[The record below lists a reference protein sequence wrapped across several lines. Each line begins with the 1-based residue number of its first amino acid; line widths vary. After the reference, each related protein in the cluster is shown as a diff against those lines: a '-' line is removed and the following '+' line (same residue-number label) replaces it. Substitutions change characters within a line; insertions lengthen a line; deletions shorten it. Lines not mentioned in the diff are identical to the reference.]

1 MKLFNF
7 FKKKGMEEGIERI
20 RFEELNN
27 WIQEK
32 KEEIKENQKEPQK
45 KIKEN
50 LSILLQEL
58 EDRIAVLE
66 QINLADKKVPGHAKL
81 IVKENLYK
89 FIDYLEKLMN
99 NLKDLEEESLEDLIA
114 KINLLFAE
122 FQKRSIISFQKATL
136 LIGDELSDISK
147 DISKFFKTFNQTV
160 QENRASIEKMRQ
172 ILAIEKKL
180 REFEDS
186 EKIKLENSQK
196 IKNLADEIADSIEK
210 IDELDQNID
219 SLKNGPVYQDY
230 LKTKQE
236 LERARNKLDH
246 ELHLLKE
253 LINFKI
259 LAKIYHSDE
268 KQMSII
274 KELRED
280 FKEAYES
287 HDVERLIEPSI
298 KEADKGLIKER
309 IKNIDEINQEID
321 RIRIGKNITED
332 LEKEKRYLRR
342 RIDTANFE
350 RAEEE
355 KKGRRLRENKENL
368 RVQIVSDLKQINV
381 EVEQE
386 NEEF

>member
-7 FKKKGMEEGIERI
+7 LKKREMEGGLEKIK
-20 RFEELNN
+20 FEELKL

-32 KEEIKENQKEPQK
+32 KEKIKEDQKEPQK
-45 KIKEN
+45 RIKEN

-58 EDRIAVLE
+58 EDRIAILE
-66 QINLADKKVPGHAKL
+66 KIDLTDKKVPGHAKL

-89 FIDYLEKLMN
+89 FMNYLEKLIDS
-99 NLKDLEEESLEDLIA
+99 LRDLEEESLEALIN

-136 LIGDELSDISK
+136 LIGDELSNISGDIA
-147 DISKFFKTFNQTV
+147 KFFKVFNKII
-160 QENRASIEKMRQ
+160 QENKGTTELMKQ
-172 ILAIEKKL
+172 VGAIEQKL
-180 REFEDS
+180 KEFEDS

-196 IKNLADEIADSIEK
+196 IKELAEEIANSIEK
-210 IDELDQNID
+210 IEELDNKID
-219 SLKNGPVYQDY
+219 SLKTGETYRNY

-236 LERARNKLDH
+236 LENARDRLDQ

-268 KQMSII
+268 KQMNIV

-280 FKEAYES
+280 FKEAYET

-298 KEADKGLIKER
+298 KETDKGLIKER

-321 RIRIGKNITED
+321 RIRIGSNVTED

-368 RVQIVSDLKQINV
+368 KTEIITNLKKINV
-381 EVEQE
+381 EIKQE
-386 NEEF
+386 NREF